1 MNFKERIFDLGYSA
15 QNPYNRLYISDKP
28 SILYSDG
35 DSENVIFNT
44 IKDLPVEH
52 FSRQEKLEEAITDW
66 PTKYHFA
73 WERVNI
79 LKPVE
84 FNTNDSALELGGG
97 TGIISEYI
105 CPKVDNL
112 ITIEGTLNRAKSI
125 VERTKNH
132 KNHSVIVADF
142 LDLDL
147 IQLFG
152 ENSFEKIFLIG
163 VLEYAPKF
171 AKEFDTDP
179 IENLLKTCNKL
190 LKKDGQ
196 LIIAIENKI
205 GLKYLLGFDEDHNGI
220 PYYGIQSFYKS
231 NDVVTFS
238 KVKLKNKLS
247 DTGFKGSNFYY
258 PFPDY
263 KLPSVIIK
271 DCEIIKRDVVRNLIS
286 TLLYNS
292 KSQNYSGQ
300 KAPNLQEGRIL
311 KNFMDNDSLDIIS
324 NSFLVIAEK
333 DESLEKED
341 KPFAF
346 YFSNNRRYKYANE
359 IKFIYHENSI
369 KVLKKWYGKK
379 TNENILNLVENGET
393 EIDFVH
399 GRNLNI
405 LLDTYYL
412 LNEKENYTNLFL
424 KWIKF
429 VEPKIPKSGTNQ
441 FDIMPFNTI
450 INDNDTYKLIDTTEW
465 ETRNPLTLNQLV
477 GKYVLGEKR
486 HFIWLLSS
494 NEINDFLLINK
505 TLLHFGLTELSKL
518 EYSDLK
524 KINDFCILNV
534 SRNKFVISNSKP
546 SNVSFKT
553 KLKKMIPN
561 RLKSKIKQLL
571 LGENL

>member
-15 QNPYNRLYISDKP
+15 QNPYKKLYISDKP

-52 FSRQEKLEEAITDW
+52 HARHDKLEEAIKDW

-112 ITIEGTLNRAKSI
+112 ITIEGTLTRAKSI

-132 KNHSVIVADF
+132 KNNSVIVADF
-142 LDLDL
+142 LELDL
-147 IQLFG
+147 IHLFG
-152 ENSFEKIFLIG
+152 ENSFDKILLIG

-179 IENLLKTCNKL
+179 IESLLKTCNKL

-205 GLKYLLGFDEDHNGI
+205 GLKYLLGFNEDHNRT
-220 PYYGIQSFYKS
+220 PYYGIQSFYKK
-231 NDVVTFS
+231 DETITFS

-271 DCEIIKRDVVRNLIS
+271 DCDIMKSNEGRNLIAS
-286 TLLYNS
+286 LLYNS

-300 KAPNLQEGRIL
+300 NGPNLQEGRIL

-324 NSFLVIAEK
+324 NSFLVIAERTQS
-333 DESLEKED
+333 EEKQD
-341 KPFAF
+341 TPFAF

-359 IKFIYHENSI
+359 IKFIFHENTI
-369 KVLKKWYGKK
+369 KVLKKWFGNK
-379 TNENILNLVENGET
+379 TSENILNLVVNGET

-399 GRNLNI
+399 GRNLDI

-412 LNEKENYTNLFL
+412 LNEKENYNNLFL

-429 VEPKIPKSGTNQ
+429 VEPQIPASGTNK
-441 FDIMPFNTI
+441 FDIMPFNTLI
-450 INDNDTYKLIDTTEW
+450 EDNDTYKLIDTNEW
-465 ETRNPLTLNQLV
+465 ETSKPLTLNQLV
-477 GKYVLGEKR
+477 GKYVLREKR
-486 HFIWLLSS
+486 HFKWLLES
-494 NEINDFLLINK
+494 NDIDDLLLINK
-505 TLLHFGLTELSKL
+505 TLIHFGLTELSML
-518 EYSDLK
+518 EYLDLK
-524 KINDFCILNV
+524 EINEFISTNI
-534 SRNKFVISNSKP
+534 SRKKYKTSVSKP
-546 SNVSFKT
+546 TNDSLKSKV
-553 KLKKMIPN
+553 KKMIPN
-561 RLKSKIKQLL
+561 RLKNKIKQLL
-571 LGENL
+571 FG